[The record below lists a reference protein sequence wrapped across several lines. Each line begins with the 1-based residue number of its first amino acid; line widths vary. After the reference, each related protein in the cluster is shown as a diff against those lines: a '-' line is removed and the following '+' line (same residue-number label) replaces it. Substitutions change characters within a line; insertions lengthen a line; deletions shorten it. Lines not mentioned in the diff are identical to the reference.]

1 MNKLLSITSAFII
14 TFSAMAQKEYS
25 KKVTSKYI
33 TLPSYNISEID
44 PASVSIEFAMKEG
57 VFGTEKTKEAK
68 SLCISSDAT
77 SNEIVTV
84 TNYYYEIPYTQQD
97 SYLVAKNTD
106 STFVF
111 ADKIPEAQGA
121 NFKFGW
127 DTKMGQP
134 LCENFL
140 SNKLKTSFISTGDSF
155 KAKKDSEFQR
165 SVYQIAVEKAKANVY
180 PSYVSEDF
188 KVYSAKGKEFDYT
201 SLDEAF
207 DKAMAA
213 YKSINKNGLNSDDIA
228 RLKESIVTWEKE
240 LNGID
245 LDNRKA
251 RISKSIGKGL
261 HENCIKASLYIF
273 DFKNAKA
280 HINSFLELYGNL
292 STNRSDAVKELF
304 FRTQQ
309 QAMASQ
315 ENTIIINEV
324 AKLHSLASSK
334 NKEVRATQLSSS
346 DFNRLATEYEQYI
359 TMVANEV
366 RKNFKDD
373 NAAAIA
379 SGEVNPY
386 KQFYSPIAAGGP
398 AMILF
403 MAPSTLSGIP
413 VLEELPKEMC
423 VYTDLTQI
431 VILNNSVSSITP
443 DIAKLTVLKKL
454 DLSGNNLKTLP
465 PEIGLL
471 TNLKSIKLSRNPLES
486 IPAEIVNCT
495 SLKTLIIKK
504 TTLSDQAIAELER
517 LLPNCKIK
525 Y

>member
-1 MNKLLSITSAFII
+1 
-14 TFSAMAQKEYS
+14 
-25 KKVTSKYI
+25 
-33 TLPSYNISEID
+33 
-44 PASVSIEFAMKEG
+44 
-57 VFGTEKTKEAK
+57 
-68 SLCISSDAT
+68 
-77 SNEIVTV
+77 
-84 TNYYYEIPYTQQD
+84 
-97 SYLVAKNTD
+97 
-106 STFVF
+106 
-111 ADKIPEAQGA
+111 
-121 NFKFGW
+121 
-127 DTKMGQP
+127 
-134 LCENFL
+134 
-140 SNKLKTSFISTGDSF
+140 
-155 KAKKDSEFQR
+155 
-165 SVYQIAVEKAKANVY
+165 
-180 PSYVSEDF
+180 
-188 KVYSAKGKEFDYT
+188 
-201 SLDEAF
+201 
-207 DKAMAA
+207 
-213 YKSINKNGLNSDDIA
+213 
-228 RLKESIVTWEKE
+228 
-240 LNGID
+240 
-245 LDNRKA
+245 
-251 RISKSIGKGL
+251 
-261 HENCIKASLYIF
+261 
-273 DFKNAKA
+273 
-280 HINSFLELYGNL
+280 
-292 STNRSDAVKELF
+292 
-304 FRTQQ
+304 
-309 QAMASQ
+309 
-315 ENTIIINEV
+315 
-324 AKLHSLASSK
+324 
-334 NKEVRATQLSSS
+334 VRATQLSSS

-366 RKNFKDD
+366 GENFKDD